1 MARLRSHMNLV
12 ETVMGGGLVL
22 TGVLFLTGAMPKI
35 AGWLLETFPAFS
47 SIG

>member
-1 MARLRSHMNLV
+1 MGLV
-12 ETVMGGGLVL
+12 EKLMGAALVL

-35 AGWLLETFPAFS
+35 AGWMLQTFPAFS